1 MWKVE
6 LIKEIG
12 RFKFFYSV
20 SDLMGNYCVVDGEV
34 FKTNYKAEAQELA
47 DKLNGDS
54 DD

>member
-1 MWKVE
+1 MWKV
-6 LIKEIG
+6 IKTLNGDFMVG
-12 RFKFFYSV
+12 RKRCLYFTK
-20 SDLMGNYCVVDGEV
+20 LHMIDGEV